1 MPEIVSGKITDISPD
16 GLTIFVP
23 YSNWERAARREY
35 EEVEVALNDGRT
47 ISPEQRRTIYS
58 FMGDI
63 SAWSGYERDQ
73 TKLVMKQEF
82 INHHLE
88 GLNKQLFSLS
98 DCDMT
103 TAREFQRYLL
113 DFMFEFDVPA
123 SLPLHKFFQDDIEYY
138 VYACVTHKRCCICGK
153 KADLHHLGATDDHTS
168 SHVGMGRDRTEI
180 CHIGMMCLPLCREHH
195 MEAHQHG
202 DQALMDKFHLT
213 DISID
218 EKIAKIYKLGKK
230 ETK

>member
-35 EEVEVALNDGRT
+35 ETVEVALNDGRT

-138 VYACVTHKRCCICGK
+138 VYSCVTHKRCCICGK
-153 KADLHHLGATDDHTS
+153 KADLHHHDR
-168 SHVGMGRDRTEI
+168 VGMGRDRTKI
-180 CHIGMMCLPLCREHH
+180 NHIGLQCISLCREHH
-195 MEAHQHG
+195 QEVDQIG
-202 DQALMDKFHLT
+202 DPDFYEKYHLVT
-213 DISID
+213 VPID

-230 ETK
+230 ETT